1 MCQVVR
7 TGTIGAMKQSSEAS
21 YPISFRKREAT
32 TLGDHLRHHN
42 SVVIIGMKRVG
53 ISNFLRFFL
62 HHQEVPTTYIRNGAQ
77 LLTVIVDLNDL
88 VEREIYPFWVLL
100 LKRIVDTLEQSKVP
114 GELKKAGQRLF
125 TESIQLKDLFFTVD
139 CVQKLLGQLIDHGF
153 YPTVFLL
160 RFDRLSEVITP
171 EFFGNL
177 QRLKDA
183 AQQRLSFIFTSFRP
197 LYELRPDVFSKS
209 SLSVFSRDLYMT
221 PALATDM
228 TTILNTLQSRYN
240 LNLPKAV
247 VENLVSLSG
256 GHVQYLHLALLVAK
270 KLRKQPETREELLE
284 LLLKD
289 EEIVLQSEELFASLT
304 KVEQEVIL
312 KHHRGLPFSQELQEK
327 GRYLWETGMISSGK
341 KEIIFSPLFENYL
354 HRIDTPV
361 HGGTEFTKK
370 EHLLFSFLKTH
381 EGILCEREDIVSAV
395 WPETA
400 EMGISDWAIDRLVA
414 RVRGKLKAQKS
425 SYGITTVI
433 TRGYKLVRTS

>member
-1 MCQVVR
+1 
-7 TGTIGAMKQSSEAS
+7 
-21 YPISFRKREAT
+21 
-32 TLGDHLRHHN
+32 
-42 SVVIIGMKRVG
+42 
-53 ISNFLRFFL
+53 
-62 HHQEVPTTYIRNGAQ
+62 
-77 LLTVIVDLNDL
+77 
-88 VEREIYPFWVLL
+88 
-100 LKRIVDTLEQSKVP
+100 
-114 GELKKAGQRLF
+114 
-125 TESIQLKDLFFTVD
+125 
-139 CVQKLLGQLIDHGF
+139 
-153 YPTVFLL
+153 
-160 RFDRLSEVITP
+160 
-171 EFFGNL
+171 
-177 QRLKDA
+177 
-183 AQQRLSFIFTSFRP
+183 
-197 LYELRPDVFSKS
+197 
-209 SLSVFSRDLYMT
+209 MT

-228 TTILNTLQSRYN
+228 TTILNTLQNRYN

-256 GHVQYLHLALLVAK
+256 GNVQYLHLALLVAK

-327 GRYLWETGMISSGK
+327 GRYLWETGMISSEK